1 MTNVEGAAE
10 LRAANRAVVET
21 VIATIS
27 AGQFERLADFVS
39 EDLVFELPYGPDF
52 MPNPVVGREAWNG
65 MQLTTFKLF
74 SSFALE
80 LVEVHECLDPEELI
94 TEYRSDAVVARNGN
108 AYRNRYIGVFRFR
121 DGKISAWREFHNP
134 EATRVISG

>member
-1 MTNVEGAAE
+1 MTNVDATD
-10 LRAANRAVVET
+10 LRAVNRAVVEA

-27 AGQFERLADFVS
+27 AGAFEHLADYVS

-52 MPNPVVGREAWNG
+52 MPNPIEGRDAWNE
-65 MQLTTFKLF
+65 MQLMTFKLF

-80 LVEVHECLDPEELI
+80 LVEVHECLDPDELVA
-94 TEYRSDAVVARNGN
+94 EYRSNAVVAANGN
-108 AYRNRYIGVFRFR
+108 SYRNRYIGVFRFR

-134 EATRVISG
+134 EATKVIFG